1 MPELH
6 EKLVLL
12 ILRGVSLGLFVLGVW
27 IVWSRMSRRW
37 GWPRPA
43 GGLLIAVAFLIG
55 ETAIR
60 SVSLRAWLAILLLS
74 GSELIFKHAKKRTI
88 AMRAFFIV
96 SGAAILS
103 SWSIH
108 PEAWWLRGFVVLATA
123 YLAPATADLDERY
136 ASAGLVQLLLLLT
149 LGGILTIVPDTEET
163 GLLFGLMLAA
173 SLLVWPLRS
182 ASLSMAG
189 GAPLIGLLTWAICV
203 GGQGRPASVL
213 ASAGCLGLLVVEP
226 MVHATTRARMTLLER
241 LPPGTRVAGALLLHC
256 LSIATAIVFAR
267 TTADLEQSAVAAL
280 AALGLPAMLLLTPV
294 FLKGDPVK

>member
-123 YLAPATADLDERY
+123 SIPPEGLWLGGGGVLATPRHAAAAPDLGERVPV
-136 ASAGLVQLLLLLT
+136 ALVGELLLRVT
-149 LGGILTIVPDTEET
+149 LGGILTI
-163 GLLFGLMLAA
+163 
-173 SLLVWPLRS
+173 
-182 ASLSMAG
+182 
-189 GAPLIGLLTWAICV
+189 
-203 GGQGRPASVL
+203 
-213 ASAGCLGLLVVEP
+213 
-226 MVHATTRARMTLLER
+226 
-241 LPPGTRVAGALLLHC
+241 
-256 LSIATAIVFAR
+256 
-267 TTADLEQSAVAAL
+267 
-280 AALGLPAMLLLTPV
+280 
-294 FLKGDPVK
+294 